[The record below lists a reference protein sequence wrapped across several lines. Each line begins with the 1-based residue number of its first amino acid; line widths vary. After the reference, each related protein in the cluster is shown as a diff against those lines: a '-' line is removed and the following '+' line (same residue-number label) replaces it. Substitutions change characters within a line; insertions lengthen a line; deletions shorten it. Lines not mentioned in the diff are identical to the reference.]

1 MTQPVSA
8 GSEPSAA
15 PRDSLTAHS
24 LEGEWRELLSRHARC
39 VCALDRELEA
49 KHGLGMSEY
58 EVLDRLASGAA
69 KRVQELAGV
78 THLSQSALS
87 RTVARLE
94 KDGLVHRAMCPEDR
108 RGVSVCLT
116 PAGVERYE
124 AARPTHRRVL
134 EENLPHR
141 PEGDASASSN
151 E

>member
-1 MTQPVSA
+1 MASVMTQPVSV
-8 GSEPSAA
+8 
-15 PRDSLTAHS
+15 DS
-24 LEGEWRELLSRHARC
+24 LEGEWRGALPRRARC

-49 KHGLGMSEY
+49 NHGLGMSEY

-78 THLSQSALS
+78 TPLSQSALS

-94 KDGLVHRAMCPEDR
+94 KDGLVVRAMCPEDR

-116 PAGVERYE
+116 PEGIARYE

-134 EENLPHR
+134 EENL
-141 PEGDASASSN
+141 
-151 E
+151 